1 MAGRDRQIDPAT
13 KDYIRDEFGEAL
25 TTRTAITSIYHQI
38 AGELG
43 QWVGDPEAG
52 SEFFQ
57 LKRAKNPVTSPRVIS
72 DILNRALAVLVN
84 AGDITEPAFEQVRS
98 IDRVDSSVFTEDI
111 QEGERLDH
119 VDLLPFVP

>member
-1 MAGRDRQIDPAT
+1 MAGRDRQIDPIL

-43 QWVGDPEAG
+43 QWVGDPGAG

-57 LKRAKNPVTSPRVIS
+57 LKRAKNPLSSPQVIR
-72 DILNRALAVLVN
+72 DITNRALAPLVN
-84 AGDITEPAFEQVRS
+84 AGDITEPEFEQIRF
-98 IDRVDSSVFTEDI
+98 IDRVDSSVVTEDL
-111 QEGERLDH
+111 QSGELLDI

>member
-1 MAGRDRQIDPAT
+1 MAGRDRQIDPLT

-38 AGELG
+38 VGELG
-43 QWVGDPEAG
+43 QWVGDPDAG

-57 LKRAKNPVTSPRVIS
+57 LKRAKNPLTSPQIIR
-72 DILNRALAVLVN
+72 DITNRALAILVN
-84 AGDITEPAFEQVRS
+84 AGDITEPDFEQVRS
-98 IDRVDSSVFTEDI
+98 IDRVDSSVFTEDL
-111 QEGERLDH
+111 QSGELLDI